1 MAYGSPARLML
12 LSEMKR
18 EGCGDVRQPI
28 QGCAPVTLRRCH
40 ERNSA
45 PTMSEPHKPR
55 KRAQKK
61 RP

>member
-18 EGCGDVRQPI
+18 EGCGDVRANS
-28 QGCAPVTLRRCH
+28 GLRTVTLSLCH

-45 PTMSEPHKPR
+45 PTMGDPHNT
-55 KRAQKK
+55 A
-61 RP
+61 

>member
-1 MAYGSPARLML
+1 MKSRNGLWLPARLML

-28 QGCAPVTLRRCH
+28 QGLRTVTLSLCH

-45 PTMSEPHKPR
+45 PTMSEPHNT
-55 KRAQKK
+55 A
-61 RP
+61 